1 MTSLSNLECEEC
13 KCVRSTMAEW
23 KITPPRSWVF
33 RASVEW
39 TNERSW
45 PAFRVSRLHVHD
57 LNFWFLFCFS
67 ETSSTILLASW
78 APSLTPYKGPGA
90 RGRLKQSHD
99 WNVIKL
105 KCNQSECN
113 LALADCN
120 TKSHN
125 LPDRKGVHAR
135 EPTHFKLFK
144 KSSISALACL
154 LSNRISLLRKKWD
167 GFIKCCVS
175 FAFKV
180 VRKKPSF
187 QLNSPFI

>member
-1 MTSLSNLECEEC
+1 MRGMQMSAIDNGRMEDHASQIVSVSRECW
-13 KCVRSTMAEW
+13 M
-23 KITPPRSWVF
+23 
-33 RASVEW
+33 
-39 TNERSW
+39 NERKKLTS
-45 PAFRVSRLHVHD
+45 VSR
-57 LNFWFLFCFS
+57 F
-67 ETSSTILLASW
+67 TLAC
-78 APSLTPYKGPGA
+78 A
-90 RGRLKQSHD
+90 RLKLLVFILFFRNLFNYIVSFLSPKPHSLQRSRGTRKTEAES
-99 WNVIKL
+99 WL
-105 KCNQSECN
+105 KCNQTECN

-175 FAFKV
+175 FVFKV